1 MPTGKASAAL
11 LAERQIMNLHILCD
25 LLVDGMVAAV
35 DGRTDSLASVI
46 SKGME
51 QVRKGKREVRYL
63 HFFLLIIY
71 NGHVKFFSLKKKI
84 SVACCPK
91 DRKLGW
97 L

>member
-51 QVRKGKREVRYL
+51 QVRKGKRE
-63 HFFLLIIY
+63 
-71 NGHVKFFSLKKKI
+71 G
-84 SVACCPK
+84 
-91 DRKLGW
+91 
-97 L
+97 